1 LLSPSAIYELNVV
14 LSQIELK
21 EKENIRL
28 KEQMAEQYED
38 WVLERSDLLVAT
50 REAESRCIEKNQTI
64 TSLQRTMA
72 KLQGHLSGASY
83 KPRLQNAKMYKLV
96 EDEVDSQLEDRIE
109 ELNEA
114 IDRLTAENLELRNEK
129 LFLSDH
135 TGKSLQTVAE
145 REVESSAMQKRLLEA
160 EENKKQAESKVAAL
174 TLLVEEF
181 NCSEKSWH
189 LEEQSL
195 KAEVERLQTSLE
207 TLKLEFQSCQ
217 NERDSCLERLAELDE
232 NKEFLGSS
240 ANWSPMKGSKN
251 AHAELRKAN
260 TALASSEEKVKLLTE
275 MVSTMGEEWAAERQ
289 NLISEKEDLR
299 MELSRWEQNS
309 DVRRSS
315 DQPLRNLSENRSVPA
330 PDASSNTKTG
340 DKLRQDLEKIR
351 TENVKLRSR
360 TREQDQAY
368 LSVRMELSAAHA
380 KHKDLEIEMDRVV
393 TDFRMQLEAT
403 SLEVDKQ
410 HAHIQSCESELQR
423 LTMMLVEAEE
433 QMDTAE
439 QTWRKEKA
447 QLEAEREEARVE
459 ANEKR
464 KEASDMLVKF
474 EEWKI
479 TLREA
484 DSMVNALVR
493 VNEKAKERWIRE
505 KERLASTQTEETNKV
520 VQEML
525 EAVALTKEQV
535 DMTMGHAESEMRA
548 LVGETQIMRLDMT
561 HEILKLKRE
570 ISGNNHENS
579 GSLELLA
586 SAKCMD
592 SERRSWE
599 HQIKAASA
607 VLAQKEAAIRAL
619 QVEVEKSRKQTVGV
633 QTLHTGTQALLQ
645 EKEKMILK
653 LVNELNH
660 LNQSLNRD
668 RTLRQS
674 LRQSLTRDVDN
685 ITSLRSSFSC
695 NTVEERDGTLSVLKE
710 EQEQLKT
717 MVFNLEVE
725 NAELQEQLLEAEM
738 KTKALESTIEHFRKS
753 DDRWIEEVRSL
764 EEQLEES
771 ARHVSELENHR
782 MELRDEMQR
791 QAASFAELYE
801 QLRKQEGALEG
812 EARTISNKVAAEKEV
827 LHTLQE
833 EKAELKMMVERLDAE
848 LSIYEKKAALAESSQ
863 AELERVQLE
872 MEGLQKELLR
882 VDSLQKEIDLQNAK
896 LDNMSAQRTKL
907 EEDIALKN
915 KELTALGEELGSKKT
930 LAELAAH
937 ESKELKAQ
945 VEELLARASALEE
958 EVTRK
963 RTAIKTLETE
973 LLAVEENMARCLED
987 ASADLKELEIERDNL
1002 QMELR
1007 TLSEQLQET
1016 QALADEQTAMAAEA
1030 RQVRNPSPSVAFL
1043 CCTWRKQL

>member
-1 LLSPSAIYELNVV
+1 MLNVV

-21 EKENIRL
+21 EQENIKL

-38 WVLERSDLLVAT
+38 WVLERSELLVAT
-50 REAESRCIEKNQTI
+50 REAESRCIEKIQTI

-72 KLQGHLSGASY
+72 KLQGHVSGAGY

-129 LFLSDH
+129 LFLSDN
-135 TGKSLQTVAE
+135 TSKKLQMVAQKE
-145 REVESSAMQKRLLEA
+145 AESSAMQKILLDA
-160 EENKKQAESKVAAL
+160 EEHQEQAESKVAAL
-174 TLLVEEF
+174 TLLVEEITS
-181 NCSEKSWH
+181 SEKSWH
-189 LEEQSL
+189 SEKESL
-195 KAEVERLQTSLE
+195 KAEVEGLKSCLE
-207 TLKLEFQSCQ
+207 TSKLEFQSCQ
-217 NERDSCLERLAELDE
+217 NERDSCLKHLAEMDE
-232 NKEFLGSS
+232 EKGSLGSH
-240 ANWSPMKGSKN
+240 ANRSPMKGSKN
-251 AHAELRKAN
+251 VDAEIRKVH

-275 MVSTMGEEWAAERQ
+275 MVSTMGEDWATERQ

-309 DVRRSS
+309 EVRRSS
-315 DQPLRNLSENRSVPA
+315 DQPLRNLSENRSVPSS
-330 PDASSNTKTG
+330 DASSNIKTG

-368 LSVRMELSAAHA
+368 LSVRMELSAALA
-380 KHKDLEIEMDRVV
+380 KRKDLEIEIDRMV
-393 TDFRMQLEAT
+393 TEKQHLIQKERHFRKQLEAT
-403 SLEVDKQ
+403 SLQVDRQ

-423 LTMMLVEAEE
+423 LTMLLVEADEK
-433 QMDTAE
+433 MNTAE
-439 QTWRKEKA
+439 QTWRKEMG

-493 VNEKAKERWIRE
+493 VNEKAKERWKRE
-505 KERLASTQTEETNKV
+505 KERLASTQTEETNKIM
-520 VQEML
+520 QEIL

-535 DMTMGHAESEMRA
+535 DMIMGHAESEMRA
-548 LVGETQIMRLDMT
+548 LVAETQIMRLDMA

-570 ISGNNHENS
+570 LSGNIYENP
-579 GSLELLA
+579 GPMEVLA
-586 SAKCMD
+586 SVKCKD

-599 HQIKAASA
+599 HQIKAASV
-607 VLAQKEAAIRAL
+607 VLAQKEAAIRTL
-619 QVEVEKSRKQTVGV
+619 QLEVEKTRKQTLGV
-633 QTLHTGTQALLQ
+633 QTLHAGTQALLQ
-645 EKEKMILK
+645 EKEKAVLK

-660 LNQSLNRD
+660 LNQSISRD
-668 RTLRQS
+668 RT

-685 ITSLRSSFSC
+685 VTSLRRSFSC
-695 NTVEERDGTLSVLKE
+695 KTVEERDSTVSVLKDE
-710 EQEQLKT
+710 LEQLKT
-717 MVFNLEVE
+717 MAFNLEVE

-753 DDRWIEEVRSL
+753 DDRWMEEVRSL

-771 ARHVSELENHR
+771 ARHVSELESHR

-801 QLRKQEGALEG
+801 QLQKQEGALEG
-812 EARTISNKVAAEKEV
+812 EARAISDKVAAEKEI

-833 EKAELKMMVERLDAE
+833 EKAELKIMVERLDAE
-848 LSIYEKKAALAESSQ
+848 LSIYEKRAALADSSQ
-863 AELERVQLE
+863 AELERVQLQ

-882 VDSLQKEIDLQNAK
+882 VDSLQKEMELQNVK
-896 LDNMSAQRTKL
+896 LDNMSVERTKL
-907 EEDIALKN
+907 EADIALKN
-915 KELTALGEELGSKKT
+915 KELTEFGEELESKKT

-937 ESKELKAQ
+937 ESKELKSQ
-945 VEELLARASALEE
+945 VEELLAKASALEE

-963 RTAIKTLETE
+963 RIAIKALETE
-973 LLAVEENMARCLED
+973 LFAVEENMARCLED
-987 ASADLKELEIERDNL
+987 ASVDLKELENERDNL

-1007 TLSEQLQET
+1007 TLSEQLQEI
-1016 QALADEQTAMAAEA
+1016 QALADEQTAMASEA
-1030 RQVRNPSPSVAFL
+1030 RQVLYPYIQLFSYRVA
-1043 CCTWRKQL
+1043 CCTY

>member
-1 LLSPSAIYELNVV
+1 
-14 LSQIELK
+14 
-21 EKENIRL
+21 
-28 KEQMAEQYED
+28 MAEQYED

-64 TSLQRTMA
+64 TSLQRTLA
-72 KLQGHLSGASY
+72 KLQGHVSGAGY

-135 TGKSLQTVAE
+135 TGKELQMVAQKE
-145 REVESSAMQKRLLEA
+145 AESSAMQERLLDA
-160 EENKKQAESKVAAL
+160 EEHQKQAESKVAAL
-174 TLLVEEF
+174 ALLVEEF
-181 NCSEKSWH
+181 TCSEKSW
-189 LEEQSL
+189 QSEKESL
-195 KAEVERLQTSLE
+195 QAEVERLQSSLE
-207 TLKLEFQSCQ
+207 TLEQEFQSRQ
-217 NERDSCLERLAELDE
+217 NERDSCLKRLAEMDE
-232 NKEFLGSS
+232 NKEFLVSS
-240 ANWSPMKGSKN
+240 ANRSPTEVSKN
-251 AHAELRKAN
+251 THAELRKAH

-275 MVSTMGEEWAAERQ
+275 MVSTMGEDWAAERQ

-330 PDASSNTKTG
+330 PDASSNTKIG

-380 KHKDLEIEMDRVV
+380 KRKDLEIEMERMV
-393 TDFRMQLEAT
+393 TEKQHLLKQLEAT
-403 SLEVDKQ
+403 SLEVDRQ

-423 LTMMLVEAEE
+423 LTMLLVEGEE
-433 QMDTAE
+433 QMNTAE
-439 QTWRKEKA
+439 QTWRTEKA

-493 VNEKAKERWIRE
+493 VNEKAKERWKRE

-548 LVGETQIMRLDMT
+548 LVAETQIMRLDMT

-570 ISGNNHENS
+570 ISGNIHENS
-579 GSLELLA
+579 GSIEQLA
-586 SAKCMD
+586 SAKCID

-599 HQIKAASA
+599 HQIKAASV
-607 VLAQKEAAIRAL
+607 VLSQKEATIRTL
-619 QVEVEKSRKQTVGV
+619 QLEVEKTRKQTLGV

-660 LNQSLNRD
+660 LNQSMNRD
-668 RTLRQS
+668 RT

-685 ITSLRSSFSC
+685 VTSLRRSFSC
-695 NTVEERDGTLSVLKE
+695 KTVEERDSTLSVLKE

-725 NAELQEQLLEAEM
+725 NAELQEQLLDAEM
-738 KTKALESTIEHFRKS
+738 KTKALESTIEHFQKS

-771 ARHVSELENHR
+771 ARHVSELESHR

-801 QLRKQEGALEG
+801 QLQKQEGTLEG
-812 EARTISNKVAAEKEV
+812 EARAISNKVAAEKEV

-833 EKAELKMMVERLDAE
+833 EKTELKMMVERLDAE
-848 LSIYEKKAALAESSQ
+848 LSVFEKKAALAESSQ

-882 VDSLQKEIDLQNAK
+882 VDSLQKEIDLQNVK
-896 LDNMSAQRTKL
+896 LDKMLIERTKL
-907 EEDIALKN
+907 EADIALKN
-915 KELTALGEELGSKKT
+915 KELTVLGEELESKKT
-930 LAELAAH
+930 LADLAAR
-937 ESKELKAQ
+937 ESKELKGQ
-945 VEELLARASALEE
+945 VKELLAKASAMEE

-963 RTAIKTLETE
+963 RTAIKSLETE

-987 ASADLKELEIERDNL
+987 ASVDLKELEIERDNL
-1002 QMELR
+1002 QIELR

-1016 QALADEQTAMAAEA
+1016 QALADEQTAIAAEA
-1030 RQVRNPSPSVAFL
+1030 RQVLNPTPSVDFL
-1043 CCTWRKQL
+1043 SCGLLYLKKADIGS